1 MSLFLLFLATAIS
14 AFVWF
19 GGVRF
24 IHILPLPFF
33 LRMALWGSL
42 LFALIFSPLLIYL
55 RTLGQKGPVYDTM
68 AWIGYLLMGAYSILI
83 CGVIIRD
90 LGLGISVLFS
100 AAVSKSEATWGAP
113 LNPSRRGLLI
123 HGINFGLITATAGLT
138 GLGLKG
144 ALSRPEIITVTH
156 PTNRKGI
163 AGLRIV
169 QISDIHVSHA
179 IRRPEVERIVTM
191 VNDLNPDMVVLTGDL
206 VDGSV
211 SMLKNDVAPLSDIE
225 APMGCYFV
233 TGNHEYYSGVI
244 PWIEEVKRLG
254 FDVLINSHRILTFRG
269 KKLVVA
275 GVTDFHAEHL
285 LPDHST
291 NPAKAV
297 ADAPGAPYRILL
309 AHQPLSFPGA
319 KAQHCDLT
327 LSGHTHGG
335 QYLPFTWAI
344 HVAQPWVAGLY
355 EEDGHRLYVNRGT
368 AFWGPPLRIGSPSEI
383 TLHLFT

>member
-1 MSLFLLFLATAIS
+1 MSLFILFLVTSIS

-24 IHILPLPFF
+24 IHTLPLPLF

-42 LFALIFSPLLIYL
+42 LFALFFSPLLIYL
-55 RTLGQKGPVYDTM
+55 RTLGQKGPAYDIM
-68 AWIGYLLMGAYSILI
+68 AWIGYVLMGSYSILI
-83 CGVIIRD
+83 CGVMARD
-90 LGLGISVLFS
+90 LGLGIAVLFS
-100 AAVSKSEATWGAP
+100 AVASKSGMAWETP

-123 HGINFGLITATAGLT
+123 HGINFGLITATASLT
-138 GLGLKG
+138 GLGLRG
-144 ALSRPEIITVTH
+144 ALNPPKVITVTH
-156 PTNRKGI
+156 PVNGKKV

-169 QISDIHVSHA
+169 QISDVHVSHT
-179 IRRPEVERIVTM
+179 IRRPQVERIVTM
-191 VNDLNPDMVVLTGDL
+191 VNALNPDIVVLTGDL

-211 SMLKNDVAPLSDIE
+211 SMLKNDVAPLADIE

-254 FDVLINSHRILTFRG
+254 FDVLINSHRALSFRG
-269 KKLVVA
+269 TELVLA
-275 GVTDFHAEHL
+275 GVTDFHAERL
-285 LPDHST
+285 FPDHST
-291 NPAKAV
+291 SPAKAF
-297 ADAPGAPYRILL
+297 ADAPTDPYRILL

-319 KAQHCDLT
+319 QAQRCDLT

-335 QYLPFTWAI
+335 QYIPFTWAI
-344 HVAQPWVAGLY
+344 HLAQPWIAGLY
-355 EEDGHRLYVNRGT
+355 EEGDHRLYVNRGT

-383 TLHLFT
+383 TLHLFA